1 MNSPSRRLTA
11 QFKIT
16 TPMFLAGANQKEA
29 PTSIR
34 PPSVKGAL
42 RFWWRALNWARIRM
56 LHQDDKSALRQL
68 HQEEGLLFGSTHSQ
82 SSDGQVIAVQSRVAL
97 RISQQDIK
105 PDTIQR
111 NPGLEYLLGMGLF
124 SYKDGVLRPALT
136 GSFQLDLHFAPSLTD
151 NQCRQVEEVV
161 LCFGLLG
168 ALGSRA
174 RHGWGSVSIQSLE
187 GGELSVPTTIA
198 EYKDMVH
205 TLLAQCTT
213 VDGEPPFSAFYS
225 QTRIDISATGT
236 DAMAL
241 LRQLGDQ
248 QQMYRS
254 WGQNGKVAGKEDAER
269 NFPDDHSW
277 AYRVARAEPVN
288 TTPER
293 AVFGLPH
300 NYFLSSNKAK
310 IDTQVTGNRRRAA
323 PLLAHVHQ
331 FQDGSCLLVQT
342 LLQSLFLPQG
352 LEMEIKANRSTKH
365 VAVDPQWQ
373 VIHKFMDRFSERE
386 TLYGR

>member
-16 TPMFLAGANQKEA
+16 TPMFLAGANQKEV

-68 HQEEGLLFGSTHSQ
+68 HQEEGLLFGSPHSQ

-151 NQCRQVEEVV
+151 NQCRQVEEAV
-161 LCFGLLG
+161 LAFGLLSG
-168 ALGSRA
+168 LGSRA
-174 RHGWGSVSIQSLE
+174 RHGWGSVSLQKLE
-187 GGELSVPTTIA
+187 GGQFTAPANCA
-198 EYKDMVH
+198 EYRNCINQ
-205 TLLAQCTT
+205 LLTPCSAI
-213 VDGEPPFSAFYS
+213 DSEPPFSAFYRDS
-225 QTRIDISATGT
+225 RIDISAAGR
-236 DAMAL
+236 DAVAL
-241 LRQLGDQ
+241 LQELGSE

-254 WGQNGKVAGKEDAER
+254 WGQKGLVAGKPAEQ
-269 NFPDDHSW
+269 NFPEDHDW
-277 AYRVARAEPVN
+277 AYRISRGESVSAAPD
-288 TTPER
+288 R

-352 LEMEIKANRSTKH
+352 LEMEIKAKRSTKH

-386 TLYGR
+386 TLYGH